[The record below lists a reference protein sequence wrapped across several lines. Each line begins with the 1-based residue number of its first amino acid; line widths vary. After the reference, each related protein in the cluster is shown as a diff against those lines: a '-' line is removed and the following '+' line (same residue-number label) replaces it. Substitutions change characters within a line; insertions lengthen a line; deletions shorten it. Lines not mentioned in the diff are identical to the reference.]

1 MMCQTCKIAYTDWRA
16 GLGLPKGLHHQQQ
29 NRPRPVAVQT
39 SNRMEAPQRA
49 NPLTSSI
56 KGYSRVATGL
66 MTRAMDMSGSR
77 MWLFPTG
84 IGARTAT
91 AIGLTRIGVGPG
103 SPMKTSAGQLTAMVG
118 GHGEQI
124 VDGSGFRVA
133 NGHQPGSL
141 GDKATITW
149 AGPHYPRKWR
159 ITHRSVS
166 KAGLITTMILV
177 RRRMFMSAA
186 PGRLCRQKH

>member
-1 MMCQTCKIAYTDWRA
+1 MMCQTCKIAYTDWRE
-16 GLGLPKGLHHQQQ
+16 GLGLPKGLHHQQR
-29 NRPRPVAVQT
+29 NHLRPAAVQT

-56 KGYSRVATGL
+56 KGYSRVVTGL

-77 MWLFPTG
+77 MWLFPTR

-91 AIGLTRIGVGPG
+91 AIGPTRIGVGPG
-103 SPMKTSAGQLTAMVG
+103 SPMKTSAGQLTTMVG
-118 GHGEQI
+118 GPGEQI

-141 GDKATITW
+141 GDKANDHVGW
-149 AGPHYPRKWR
+149 AQLPPEVEDNSQIRVEGWADNYYDIGP
-159 ITHRSVS
+159 
-166 KAGLITTMILV
+166 
-177 RRRMFMSAA
+177 SAYV
-186 PGRLCRQKH
+186 